1 MMDTNFIDTNKP
13 NKSLTEDIIE
23 GGSISMRKSQKHTFI
38 DMFGKNIMEVSQRGS
53 ISTILMGIF
62 PIMTY
67 RTLNAKKDQLIYQ
80 IIKFINRKGLK
91 KSLLKPFLKT
101 AIRHQNGTNRK
112 KEENGIENML
122 KKHYSEKKEQ
132 LYVKGVERSLLQD
145 VRLKSN
151 IVQEDVRTE
160 STQEYYIKEKR
171 NSL

>member
-23 GGSISMRKSQKHTFI
+23 GGSISMRNHKTYLHRYVWE
-38 DMFGKNIMEVSQRGS
+38 NIMEVSQRGS